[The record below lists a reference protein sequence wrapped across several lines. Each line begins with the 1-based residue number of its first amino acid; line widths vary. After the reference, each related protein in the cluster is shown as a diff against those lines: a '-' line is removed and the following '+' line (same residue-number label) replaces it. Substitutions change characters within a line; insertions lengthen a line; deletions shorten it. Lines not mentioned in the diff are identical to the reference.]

1 MKQRE
6 DEKAAREQQMHLA
19 CMECKATE
27 QTCKEHESQRERRHQ
42 DFMMMMMMMMV
53 TGSKSL
59 TPSISSTPPSNF
71 VTPTKK

>member
-6 DEKAAREQQMHLA
+6 DKKTAREQQMHLA
-19 CMECKATE
+19 HMERKATE
-27 QTCKEHESQRERRHQ
+27 QVRKERESQRERRHQ
-42 DFMMMMMMMMV
+42 DFMMMMMMVV
-53 TGSKSL
+53 TGPKSP